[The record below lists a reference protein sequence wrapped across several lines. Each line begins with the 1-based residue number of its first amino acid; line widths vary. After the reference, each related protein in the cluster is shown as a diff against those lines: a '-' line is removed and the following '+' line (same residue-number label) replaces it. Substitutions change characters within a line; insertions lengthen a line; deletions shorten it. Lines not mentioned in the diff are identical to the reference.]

1 MPPRW
6 LTVTVLVSLIVGV
19 ALLVLVKAMLS

>member
-6 LTVTVLVSLIVGV
+6 LTVTLLVSLVVGI

>member
-6 LTVTVLVSLIVGV
+6 LTVTVLVWLGLSAALFV
-19 ALLVLVKAMLS
+19 AIRLMLS